1 MENPAQSSTRAKS
14 LPFSHAATLFL
25 SIAGLISQIFL
36 LSGCVFRRRP
46 RIPWTTAVQVKPT
59 LPASTGSASDAAAEA
74 PDLNLEMP
82 PFATVLVPV
91 RSAPAPPRPRVSSSP
106 LPNAPAADAEKSEVP
121 VITQQLTEEQ
131 SAAAQQ
137 EMTQSLD
144 AAEKKLA
151 SARGRRLNA
160 AQSDLVSKIRGFVK
174 DAREAA
180 QAGDWGRAR
189 SLAKKAEVLSA
200 ELVLSP

>member
-1 MENPAQSSTRAKS
+1 MGNPAQSGTHQILLHFYRV
-14 LPFSHAATLFL
+14 ATLFL
-25 SIAGLISQIFL
+25 SLAGLFAQIL
-36 LSGCVFRRRP
+36 LLNGCVFRRRP

-59 LPASTGSASDAAAEA
+59 LPGSTGSADDAAADA

-82 PFATVLVPV
+82 PYAAVLVPV
-91 RSAPAPPRPRVSSSP
+91 RSAPAPPRPRVNSSS

-121 VITQQLTEEQ
+121 VITPQLTVEQ
-131 SAAAQQ
+131 STAAQQ
-137 EMTQSLD
+137 ETNQSLD

-151 SARGRRLNA
+151 SARGQRLNA

>member
-59 LPASTGSASDAAAEA
+59 LPASTGSASDAAAE
-74 PDLNLEMP
+74 PPELNLEMP

-137 EMTQSLD
+137 EMTQRLD

-151 SARGRRLNA
+151 SARGRRLGPRPQPGQKSRSA
-160 AQSDLVSKIRGFVK
+160 LRRACPIAVK
-174 DAREAA
+174 DALR
-180 QAGDWGRAR
+180 WRHGRGKHER
-189 SLAKKAEVLSA
+189 QKV
-200 ELVLSP
+200 